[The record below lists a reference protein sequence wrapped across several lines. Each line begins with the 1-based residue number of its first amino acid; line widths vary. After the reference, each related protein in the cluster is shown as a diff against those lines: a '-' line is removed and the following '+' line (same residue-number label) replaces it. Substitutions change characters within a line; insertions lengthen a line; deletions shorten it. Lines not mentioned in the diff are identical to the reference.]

1 MKNVIA
7 ISHSSDIDGVG
18 SAALIKMRYGT
29 PTNRIFFTDYSRES
43 LGEISRGMKRMALR
57 NTTLFITDLGVNE
70 DAVRVI
76 HGILKSVR
84 DGGGKIFWFDHHPW
98 SRKDIRNLA
107 SMCEVSVVGERA
119 LLATEIT
126 RKELGF
132 NDNFT
137 KNFARIVHLSDF
149 AIAPKSKKDY
159 DTVGTYALSIALYRM
174 KNHEENLRSLRH
186 MVDVISS
193 GRMFD
198 KRIIND
204 ANRFRKLNDRHVE
217 SMLREVYLGED
228 MALGFG
234 ADIQKTY
241 ACMKLMEKT
250 GKDIGVYVNLRDEK
264 GHMRSV
270 HNDCSELASGFG
282 GGGHPHASGFAPKF
296 RKYNNFRTKEDRRR
310 LLFDLE
316 KEFHTIKKRASR
328 SGAKRTVK
336 DSRAARAPLFG

>member
-107 SMCEVSVVGERA
+107 SMCEVSVVGENE
-119 LLATEIT
+119 LFCATEIT

-186 MVDVISS
+186 MVD
-193 GRMFD
+193 
-198 KRIIND
+198 
-204 ANRFRKLNDRHVE
+204 VE